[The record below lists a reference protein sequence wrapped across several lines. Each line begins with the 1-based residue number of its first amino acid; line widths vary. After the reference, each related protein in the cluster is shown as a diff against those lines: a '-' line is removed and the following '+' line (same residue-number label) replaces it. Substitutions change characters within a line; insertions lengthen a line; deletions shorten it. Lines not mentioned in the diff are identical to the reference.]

1 MLAALSA
8 ALAILALATP
18 SLHRLAGLRLVHLV
32 TKTVMMATALF
43 KNNDK
48 NEVCFSAIEL
58 PLPLMCL
65 LLALLSMKLPPMT
78 DPMIKL

>member
-8 ALAILALATP
+8 ALAILTLATP
-18 SLHRLAGLRLVHLV
+18 SLGLKLVSLV

-58 PLPLMCL
+58 PLPLLCL
-65 LLALLSMKLPPMT
+65 LLALLSMKLPPMN
-78 DPMIKL
+78 DPIIKL